1 MELEK
6 RVDNGEQPEV
16 TTGNKGKSGR
26 RRFISGAGAI
36 VPVVLTVGSRSS
48 LATTCLSPSA
58 SASIN
63 LLHSRQDRTDDGR
76 CAGRSPGYWKT
87 HNSQISNQLFNSIF
101 PGESAYANKTMKQV
115 VAVGGN
121 QNYAALARHLAAAWC
136 NLISGKVAQTVLSL
150 SDLQAMW
157 TARSVGYSPT
167 AGVTWSA
174 EEMAD
179 YLKTTMI

>member
-6 RVDNGEQPEV
+6 RVDDGEQPEV
-16 TTGNKGKSGR
+16 KTGSEATSGR
-26 RRFISGAGAI
+26 RRFMCGAGAI
-36 VPVVLTVGSRSS
+36 VPVVLTVGSRSA

-63 LLHSRQDRTDDGR
+63 LLHSRQDRADDGR
-76 CAGRSPGYWKT
+76 CAGRSPGYWKN
-87 HNSQISNQLFNSIF
+87 HVSQISGQLFNGIF
-101 PGESAYANKTMKQV
+101 PGESAYADKTMKQV

-121 QNYAALARHLAAAWC
+121 QNYAELARHLAAAWC

-157 TARSVGYSPT
+157 TARSIGYSPT
-167 AGVTWSA
+167 PGVTWSDA
-174 EEMAD
+174 QMAD